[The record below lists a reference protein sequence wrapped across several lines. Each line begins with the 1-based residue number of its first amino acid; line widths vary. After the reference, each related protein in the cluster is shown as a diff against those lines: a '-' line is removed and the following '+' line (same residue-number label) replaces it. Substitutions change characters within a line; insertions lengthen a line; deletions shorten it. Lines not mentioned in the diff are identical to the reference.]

1 MKTTTTKTKRRTTE
15 MATRKKKAAKRRP
28 RKVDFDDQ
36 DAVLVEVAKHL
47 EIDPDELRIEESTD
61 LTNFGDFDGVVY
73 RIYFRGDRTG
83 GKEWKVIENH
93 DKMYDLAIQVVTQD
107 LEEEP
112 ENFNKEF
119 IEHHINTDRLRR
131 ELESD
136 VQTMAEEDL
145 REMSSRQF
153 WQTAERYLDS
163 VPEEDGEGEMPDPE
177 DYIDDVA
184 SKIAEERLKDPMEYL
199 DEIYGDE
206 AAAKAI
212 EIAGIDIEAAAEEA
226 VDTDGAE
233 HFLARYDSN
242 YYTTPSGF
250 VYWRDN

>member
-1 MKTTTTKTKRRTTE
+1 

-163 VPEEDGEGEMPDPE
+163 VPEEDGEGENGARAGLLEKGGGPHADPF
-177 DYIDDVA
+177 YNGHNALA
-184 SKIAEERLKDPMEYL
+184 SGLRAAPEASPIQRRRGERP
-199 DEIYGDE
+199 
-206 AAAKAI
+206 
-212 EIAGIDIEAAAEEA
+212 
-226 VDTDGAE
+226 
-233 HFLARYDSN
+233 
-242 YYTTPSGF
+242 
-250 VYWRDN
+250 